1 MKGGMLT
8 LDSCRMHMANFFWS
22 GCSKGAI
29 IPTMNAP
36 THYDFRIDAWR
47 PDTLPMARLAEYL
60 AKLAVLIGYKEYVH
74 FIQVRKG
81 SAIQEFI
88 VDHETAPKVEVRL
101 RLIVGANAPIEAT
114 KAQQEINRM
123 LREDNAS
130 ASLRI
135 KKGAEI
141 IRFPGCKTPLAE
153 EVVIHEQGELDGEV
167 IRVGG
172 KDDTVPVWLRGEGG
186 EVLYCGANRSI
197 ACELA
202 KQLFGQMVRV
212 AGHGRWRRTSD
223 RVWQLEKFTI
233 QSWQSLDQ
241 SSLVDAIESLRAIEG
256 SEWNN
261 MDDPQ
266 CELRRL
272 RGE

>member
-1 MKGGMLT
+1 
-8 LDSCRMHMANFFWS
+8 
-22 GCSKGAI
+22 
-29 IPTMNAP
+29 MNTP
-36 THYDFRIDAWR
+36 THYDFRIDAWK

-60 AKLAVLIGYKEYVH
+60 AKLAVLVGYKENVH

-88 VDHETAPKVEVRL
+88 VDHEAAPKIAARLHLAGGTSAPMDTIKVR
-101 RLIVGANAPIEAT
+101 
-114 KAQQEINRM
+114 QEINRM
-123 LREDNAS
+123 LRDDNAS

-141 IRFPGCKTPLAE
+141 IYFPGRKTPLAE
-153 EVVIHEQGELDGEV
+153 EVVVYEQGELDGEV

-172 KDDTVPVWLRGEGG
+172 KDDSVPVWLRGEEG
-186 EVLYCGANRSI
+186 EIYKCGTDRNI
-197 ACELA
+197 ARELA
-202 KQLFGQMVRV
+202 RQLFGQTVRV
-212 AGHGRWRRTSD
+212 AGQGTWRRTSD

-233 QSWQSLDQ
+233 QSWQALYQ
-241 SSLVDAIESLRAIEG
+241 STLVEIIESLRAVDG
-256 SEWNN
+256 SEWND

-266 CELRRL
+266 GELRKL